1 MTIKTFLFMNQP
13 VTGGAWLKGDCNL
26 LTLLFHAHES
36 SVFQIVVQIVEG
48 HVRDLSLSSLKIK
61 PLMDPL
67 YCLKIVDRLVF
78 HYIED
83 KRPPGRF
90 RTGSSGVVV
99 SSYLW
104 PLL

>member
-1 MTIKTFLFMNQP
+1 
-13 VTGGAWLKGDCNL
+13 
-26 LTLLFHAHES
+26 
-36 SVFQIVVQIVEG
+36 
-48 HVRDLSLSSLKIK
+48 
-61 PLMDPL
+61 MDPL